1 MILSIKDSNGYIEGR
16 SYISGNNENSQKL
29 VDELGRTGIPIL
41 DSKGNWTHKERVEA
55 SEILGVHISPENNKE
70 TETKKAT
77 IVYSKIGSHIIPRKD
92 E

>member
-16 SYISGNNENSQKL
+16 SYITGNIEYSQKL

-77 IVYSKIGSHIIPRKD
+77 IVYSKTGSHIIPRKD